1 MLYLKDHHGD
11 DGDSDDGY
19 DDDSGDDDDDDDDDN
34 DDDEDNDDDIDSD
47 LVTTALLVSPQGK
60 YFVWDTLYN
69 GEKGE
74 TGRSSLKIP
83 NL

>member
-1 MLYLKDHHGD
+1 MTPALCHLQHDDD
-11 DGDSDDGY
+11 DGDDI
-19 DDDSGDDDDDDDDDN
+19 DDSGDDN
-34 DDDEDNDDDIDSD
+34 EEDNDDDDDIDSG